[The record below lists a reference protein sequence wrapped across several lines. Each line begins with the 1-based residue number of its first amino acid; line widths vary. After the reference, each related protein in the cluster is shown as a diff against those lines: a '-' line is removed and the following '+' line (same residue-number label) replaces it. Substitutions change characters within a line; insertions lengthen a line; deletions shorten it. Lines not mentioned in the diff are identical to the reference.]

1 MELLQFTAAPEL
13 ADPRAVD
20 QMLRLASPLLG
31 QPQVALVLRLP
42 PMMVPTQATSLLS
55 RAFARRF
62 PPQAANQ
69 LRLAWTPALPPPG
82 PRCFRLGAGGF
93 DTPTAVAACLAAHSP
108 VAKPGPREA
117 PSSAPRCANRA
128 AVVADA
134 AADTQ
139 RPPALSLIVP
149 TYGRPRALPGLLAAL
164 RNQVGREGA
173 PVPSFEVIVVD
184 DGSPEP
190 VAPLLDIEGWDF
202 PVVVLRQDNAG
213 PAAARN
219 KAVACARAPILLS
232 LNDDAVPTPTLL
244 VDTAAAWAADPTPRL
259 LMGRFRLIPSCHQDS
274 FADLV
279 ESSRLLFPQP
289 LLAPGE
295 YTPQILCTGNASL
308 PRALWNVVGGMDE
321 TIRAPGG
328 EDTEFGRRLGD
339 VEGVRCVYAP
349 ELDCGH
355 DHLLTVRGFR
365 ERKQHLGSTVVY
377 LSKRWGDPRILLPG
391 GPPVDEL
398 FDIRLA
404 RTLKL
409 RGQDL
414 DGRAARLDEALAAE
428 RAAGTRQ
435 LDRQQ
440 FQEEVDE
447 ISELSFIEG
456 LLSARKS
463 EGPGRHPPTSPP
475 PKPR

>member
-20 QMLRLASPLLG
+20 HVLRLASPLLG
-31 QPQVALVLRLP
+31 QPHMALVLRLP
-42 PMMVPTQATSLLS
+42 PRLGPTQATPLLS

-62 PPQAANQ
+62 PPQAADQ
-69 LRLAWTPALPPPG
+69 LRLVWTPTLPPLG
-82 PRCFRLGAGGF
+82 PRCFRLGAGGL
-93 DTPTAVAACLAAHSP
+93 DTPEAVAAYLAGHSP
-108 VAKPGPREA
+108 VTRPGLREA
-117 PSSAPRCANRA
+117 PSGAQRVANPA
-128 AVVADA
+128 WLA
-134 AADTQ
+134 AAAQ
-139 RPPALSLIVP
+139 EPPRLSLIVP
-149 TYGRPRALPGLLAAL
+149 TYGRPRALPGLLTAL
-164 RNQVGREGA
+164 RDQVGREGA

-190 VAPLLDIEGWDF
+190 VATLLDIADWTF
-202 PVVVLRQDNAG
+202 PLAVLRQDNAG

-219 KAVACARAPILLS
+219 KAVADSRGAILLS
-232 LNDDAVPTPTLL
+232 LNDDAVPSPTLL
-244 VDTAAAWAADPTPRL
+244 FDTAAAWAADPTPRL
-259 LMGRFRLIPSCHQDS
+259 LMGRFRLIPACHQDS

-289 LLAPGE
+289 LLAAGE
-295 YTPQILCTGNASL
+295 YNPQILCTGNASL

-328 EDTEFGRRLGD
+328 EDTEFGRRLGE

-365 ERKQHLGSTVVY
+365 ERKQHLGRTVVY
-377 LSKRWGDPRILLPG
+377 LSKRWADPRILLPG

-435 LDRQQ
+435 LDRQR
-440 FQEEVDE
+440 FQEDVDD

-456 LLSARKS
+456 LLSARTAAS
-463 EGPGRHPPTSPP
+463 PGPRPPTSPP